1 MMNRKQLF
9 EFEDFHWFPNWIRV
23 STTNLL
29 AVLQRF
35 LGIKEILLDL
45 IIDLKNMNNIDQIID
60 IGSGSGGV
68 MINVVDELNSR
79 TKTKKVKLLLT
90 DLYPNEKVV
99 NEINNQNNPYI
110 EYNREKLDAEN
121 LYQTP
126 KGLKTLIN
134 CFHHINPKKAAKL
147 LKSCQENNE
156 IILIY
161 EMGTHFLPFIVWL
174 LILPLSL
181 AVNFISALILT
192 PFCKP
197 LTFGQLIFTYLIP
210 IIPVCYAWDGQASLA
225 RIYSERD
232 IKSLLIGLEKA
243 SYNWMIKPGISKN
256 GKKLGYCIIGYPLPS
271 GDH

>member
-1 MMNRKQLF
+1 MNRKQLF
-9 EFEDFHWFPNWIRV
+9 EFEDFHWFPNWIRIA
-23 STTNLL
+23 TTNLL

-45 IIDLKNMNNIDQIID
+45 IIDFKNMNDIDQIID

-68 MINVVDELNSR
+68 MINVIDELNSR

-90 DLYPNEKVV
+90 DLYPDEKVV
-99 NEINNQNNPYI
+99 NKINNQNNPYI
-110 EYNREKLDAEN
+110 EYHREKLDAEN

-134 CFHHINPKKAAKL
+134 CFHHINPSKATKL

-156 IILIY
+156 TILIY
-161 EMGTHFLPFIVWL
+161 EMGTNFLPFIVWL

-181 AVNFISALILT
+181 SVNFISALILT
-192 PFCKP
+192 PFCKS
-197 LTFGQLIFTYLIP
+197 LTFRQLIFTYLIP

-225 RIYSERD
+225 RIYTEQD
-232 IKSLLIGLEKA
+232 IKSLLIALEKS
-243 SYNWMIKPGISKN
+243 SYNWTIKPGISKN
-256 GKKLGYCIIGYPLPS
+256 GKKLGYCIIGYPLAS